1 MSATVPRAAGRHGD
15 PSAVLTEYLLDTNVV
30 SELSRPSPDATVVA
44 RLAAVENRSAIASTV
59 WHELLFGVERLAPG
73 RRRDGLRAFVADI
86 GGRFP
91 VLSYDR
97 PAAAW
102 HARQRAR
109 LTAAGRPPAF
119 ADAQVAA
126 IAVTNDLRLVT
137 RNIADFADFADV
149 ALENW
154 FA

>member
-1 MSATVPRAAGRHGD
+1 VT
-15 PSAVLTEYLLDTNVV
+15 TEYLLDTNIV
-30 SELSRPSPDATVVA
+30 SELSRPVPDGSVVA
-44 RLAAVENRSAIASTV
+44 RLAAAESRAAIASTV

-73 RRRDGLRAFVADI
+73 RRRDGLRAFVTDI

-97 PAAAW
+97 AAAAW

-109 LTAAGRPPAF
+109 LIAAGRPPAF

-126 IAVTNDLRLVT
+126 IAVTHDLRLVT
-137 RNIADFADFADV
+137 RNVADFVDFPD
-149 ALENW
+149 LTIENW
-154 FA
+154 FT